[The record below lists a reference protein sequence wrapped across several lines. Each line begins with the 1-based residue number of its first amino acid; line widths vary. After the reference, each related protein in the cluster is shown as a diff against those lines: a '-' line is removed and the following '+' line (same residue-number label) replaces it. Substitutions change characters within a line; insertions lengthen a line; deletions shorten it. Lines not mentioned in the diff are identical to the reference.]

1 MIKSANQSLNAAAS
15 QTVANIDA
23 FVSANLMAIVTEA
36 QQETLASYLK
46 TAPSTSPA
54 LKEQVLNTLNT
65 LIAKDKIFLVSSAI
79 LDTNGQNLLDT
90 HFPQIGQDESERD
103 YFQVTLVTGE
113 PFVSNVEFSELDGK
127 PYLYFSQSVRDRETG
142 KVVGVLRSQ
151 YSATKL
157 QHIVLENNNLA
168 GSFSFP
174 ILLDDKNLRLAQGYR
189 DDGNLPEE
197 LLFQFLAPPEAD
209 TIQELQAIYRLP
221 PSIPNA
227 TKLTKF
233 DEFAANFSPERP
245 YFDTILSEEK
255 KVKYAGALEATQTIS
270 WKVAYLRPKS
280 VFLQPIKIQTRNNL
294 LLAFGTTIAAIGVG
308 FGMAHVISSPIGSLT
323 MIARQVADGNLNAR
337 ADIGYGNEIGELA
350 RTFNTMTH
358 QLKESIELLE
368 QRVQERTAELEERT
382 VELRCAKEKA
392 EVANQAKSEFLANMS
407 HELRTPLNGILG
419 YAQVLKRSPALP
431 EKEKEQVEI
440 MHKCGNHLLGMINDI
455 LDLAKIEAGKL
466 DLIPKSVHL
475 ASCLQGVVEACRVR
489 AAQKGLEFVYQVE
502 SGLPEGVEVD
512 EQRLRQVLF
521 NLLGN
526 AIKFTN
532 HGTVTL
538 QVWAAVAL
546 NSDRHRLRF
555 VVSDTGVGI
564 APEYLKRLFEAFMQ
578 VGDRQKQ
585 SEGTGLG
592 LAISHRIVQLMGSDI
607 KVQSEV
613 GKGSQFSFEIVV
625 PLAAEWEMPP
635 TNLHNHTIV
644 GYTGERQR
652 LLLVDD
658 RWENRSVLV
667 NLLGPIGFEM
677 VEAEDGQQ
685 ALEKLQ
691 EQPFDLVITDL
702 AMPVMDGFEL
712 LRQAQQCP
720 NLQAQK
726 IIVSSAY
733 VSKPDQELALKAGA
747 NLFLPKPINAEKLFQ
762 LLAEE
767 LDLEWEYAGDDL
779 VEGTTSE
786 VEVGITIP
794 PIEQLRAVYEAAE
807 AGDFRRIRRQLEG
820 LMAEEAE
827 YEAFVSPLLAL
838 AKKLK
843 TNEIKT
849 ILAQYV

>member
-308 FGMAHVISSPIGSLT
+308 
-323 MIARQVADGNLNAR
+323 
-337 ADIGYGNEIGELA
+337 
-350 RTFNTMTH
+350 
-358 QLKESIELLE
+358 
-368 QRVQERTAELEERT
+368 
-382 VELRCAKEKA
+382 
-392 EVANQAKSEFLANMS
+392 
-407 HELRTPLNGILG
+407 
-419 YAQVLKRSPALP
+419 
-431 EKEKEQVEI
+431 
-440 MHKCGNHLLGMINDI
+440 
-455 LDLAKIEAGKL
+455 
-466 DLIPKSVHL
+466 
-475 ASCLQGVVEACRVR
+475 
-489 AAQKGLEFVYQVE
+489 
-502 SGLPEGVEVD
+502 
-512 EQRLRQVLF
+512 
-521 NLLGN
+521 
-526 AIKFTN
+526 
-532 HGTVTL
+532 
-538 QVWAAVAL
+538 
-546 NSDRHRLRF
+546 
-555 VVSDTGVGI
+555 
-564 APEYLKRLFEAFMQ
+564 
-578 VGDRQKQ
+578 
-585 SEGTGLG
+585 
-592 LAISHRIVQLMGSDI
+592 
-607 KVQSEV
+607 
-613 GKGSQFSFEIVV
+613 
-625 PLAAEWEMPP
+625 
-635 TNLHNHTIV
+635 
-644 GYTGERQR
+644 
-652 LLLVDD
+652 
-658 RWENRSVLV
+658 
-667 NLLGPIGFEM
+667 
-677 VEAEDGQQ
+677 
-685 ALEKLQ
+685 
-691 EQPFDLVITDL
+691 
-702 AMPVMDGFEL
+702 
-712 LRQAQQCP
+712 
-720 NLQAQK
+720 
-726 IIVSSAY
+726 
-733 VSKPDQELALKAGA
+733 
-747 NLFLPKPINAEKLFQ
+747 
-762 LLAEE
+762 
-767 LDLEWEYAGDDL
+767 
-779 VEGTTSE
+779 
-786 VEVGITIP
+786 
-794 PIEQLRAVYEAAE
+794 
-807 AGDFRRIRRQLEG
+807 
-820 LMAEEAE
+820 
-827 YEAFVSPLLAL
+827 
-838 AKKLK
+838 
-843 TNEIKT
+843 
-849 ILAQYV
+849 